1 MIKVAMVLGH
11 DLLIPNE
18 DIRVYRE
25 ALALINEGYEVTV
38 FCWARRLEK
47 YETKWKAEKDGIK
60 VVRIFEELKG
70 GFFSKVKS
78 FRKALN
84 KLEEKVAEYEPE
96 IVHAHDLEV
105 LDVAVNIKNKLGSKI
120 IFDSHEDWPMLE
132 KVQNWFVGKY
142 YERKQKK
149 LIGNVDAL
157 LTVSDELAVRLE
169 GGTVLYNSELLKTV
183 DKPVLHDRFGLNG
196 VVAGYIGALRK
207 PILEEI
213 LEAASKVNALSV
225 LIVGGPPKGQAG
237 YTNMIK
243 ELEEL
248 AIEKGANAKFTG
260 PLPYSMM
267 NECYAACDILM
278 VGHYVDKRLRDY
290 AIPKKLLDAMAY
302 KVPVIVGPYDAR
314 KKIVERY
321 ECGIVTEDW
330 AKALTKLSNDKSLR
344 KKMGENGYKAFKMN
358 YTWEA
363 QEQKLLQIYRDLLDK
378 KRTIK
383 DE

>member
-47 YETKWKAEKDGIK
+47 YDTKWKTEKDGIK

-78 FRKALN
+78 FRKALK
-84 KLEEKVAEYEPE
+84 KLEEKVAEYEPD

-105 LDVAVNIKNKLGSKI
+105 LDVAVNIKNKLETKI

-149 LIGNVDAL
+149 LIGNIDAL
-157 LTVSDELAVRLE
+157 LTVSDELAVRFE
-169 GGTVLYNSELLKTV
+169 GGTVLYNSELLETV
-183 DKPVLHDRFGLNG
+183 EKPVLHDRFGLDG

-237 YTNMIK
+237 YTDMIK

-314 KKIVERY
+314 KKIVKRY
-321 ECGIVTEDW
+321 DCGIVSEDW
-330 AKALTKLSNDKSLR
+330 AEALTTLSNDKSLR

-363 QEQKLLQIYRDLLDK
+363 QEQKLLGIYSNLLNEKTDN
-378 KRTIK
+378 
-383 DE
+383 

>member
-1 MIKVAMVLGH
+1 MIKIAMVLGH

-25 ALALINEGYEVTV
+25 AMALINEGHEVTV

-60 VVRIFEELKG
+60 VVRVFEDLKG
-70 GFFSKVKS
+70 GFFSKAKG
-78 FRKALN
+78 FKKALK
-84 KLEEKVAEYEPE
+84 KLEEKIVEYEPT

-105 LDVAVNIKNKLGSKI
+105 LDVAINVKNKLGSKI
-120 IFDSHEDWPMLE
+120 VFDSHEDWPMME
-132 KVQNWFVGKY
+132 KVQNWFIGKY

-149 LIGNVDAL
+149 LIGEVDAL
-157 LTVSDELAVRLE
+157 LTVSDELALRLG
-169 GGTVLYNSELLKTV
+169 GGTVLYNSELLETV
-183 DKPVLHDRFGLNG
+183 KEPVLHDRFGLDG
-196 VVAGYIGALRK
+196 IVAGYIGGLRR

-225 LIVGGPPKGQAG
+225 LIVGGPPKGQSG
-237 YTNMIK
+237 YTNMIE

-278 VGHYVDKRLRDY
+278 VGHYVDRRLRDY
-290 AIPKKLLDAMAY
+290 AMPKKLLDAMAY
-302 KVPVIVGPYDAR
+302 KIPVIVGPYEAR
-314 KKIVERY
+314 QKVVERY
-321 ECGIVTEDW
+321 ECGLVTEDW
-330 AKALTKLSNDKSLR
+330 AEALSTLSNDKKLR
-344 KKMGENGYKAFKMN
+344 EKMGENGYKAFKMN

-363 QEQKLLQIYRDLLDK
+363 QEKKMLEIYKELIGK
-378 KRTIK
+378 NG
-383 DE
+383 DEK

>member
-1 MIKVAMVLGH
+1 MRKVAMVLGH

-47 YETKWKAEKDGIK
+47 YETKWKTKKDGIK

-70 GFFSKVKS
+70 GFFSKAKS
-78 FRKALN
+78 FRKALK
-84 KLEEKVAEYEPE
+84 KLEDEVADYKPD

-120 IFDSHEDWPMLE
+120 VFDSHEDWPMLE

-142 YERKQKK
+142 YERKQEK
-149 LIGNVDAL
+149 LIKNVDAL
-157 LTVSDELAVRLE
+157 LTVSDELALRLG

-183 DKPVLHDRFGLNG
+183 DEPVLHDRFGLDG
-196 VVAGYIGALRK
+196 IVAGYIGGLRR

-213 LEAASKVNALSV
+213 LEAASKVNALSI

-237 YTNMIK
+237 YANMIE

-267 NECYAACDILM
+267 NECYAACDILI
-278 VGHYVDKRLRDY
+278 VGHYVDRRLRDY
-290 AIPKKLLDAMAY
+290 AMPKKLLDAMAY
-302 KVPVIVGPYDAR
+302 KVPVIVGPYEAR
-314 KKIVERY
+314 QKVVERY
-321 ECGIVTEDW
+321 ECGLVTEDW
-330 AKALTKLSNDKSLR
+330 AGALSKLSNDKELR
-344 KKMGENGYKAFKMN
+344 KKMGDNGYKAFKMN

-363 QEQKLLQIYRDLLDK
+363 QEKKMLDIYEKLIGNEGEDK
-378 KRTIK
+378 
-383 DE
+383 

>member
-47 YETKWKAEKDGIK
+47 YDTKWKTEKDGIK

-78 FRKALN
+78 FRKALK
-84 KLEEKVAEYEPE
+84 KLEEKVAEYEPD

-105 LDVAVNIKNKLGSKI
+105 LDVAVNIKNKLETKI

-149 LIGNVDAL
+149 LIGNIDAL

-169 GGTVLYNSELLKTV
+169 GGTVLYNSELLETV
-183 DKPVLHDRFGLNG
+183 EKPVLHDRFGLDG
-196 VVAGYIGALRK
+196 IVAGYIGALRK

-237 YTNMIK
+237 YTDMIK

-314 KKIVERY
+314 KKIVKRY
-321 ECGIVTEDW
+321 DCGIVSEDW
-330 AKALTKLSNDKSLR
+330 AEALTALSNDKSLR

-363 QEQKLLQIYRDLLDK
+363 QEQKLLEIYSNLLNEKTDN
-378 KRTIK
+378 
-383 DE
+383 

>member
-1 MIKVAMVLGH
+1 MIKIAMVLGH

-25 ALALINEGYEVTV
+25 AMALINEGHEVTV

-60 VVRIFEELKG
+60 VVRVFEDLKG
-70 GFFSKVKS
+70 GFFSKAKG
-78 FRKALN
+78 FKKALK
-84 KLEEKVAEYEPE
+84 KLEEKIVEYEPT

-105 LDVAVNIKNKLGSKI
+105 LDVAINVKNKLGSKI
-120 IFDSHEDWPMLE
+120 IFDSHEDWPMME
-132 KVQNWFVGKY
+132 KVQNWFIGKY

-157 LTVSDELAVRLE
+157 LTVSDELALRLG
-169 GGTVLYNSELLKTV
+169 GGTVLYNSELLETV
-183 DKPVLHDRFGLNG
+183 NEPVLHDRFGLDG
-196 VVAGYIGALRK
+196 IVAGYIGGLRR

-225 LIVGGPPKGQAG
+225 LIVGGPPKGQSG
-237 YTNMIK
+237 YTNMIE

-278 VGHYVDKRLRDY
+278 VGHYVDRRLRDY
-290 AIPKKLLDAMAY
+290 AMPKKLLDAMAY
-302 KVPVIVGPYDAR
+302 KIPVIVGPYEAR
-314 KKIVERY
+314 QKVVERY
-321 ECGIVTEDW
+321 ECGLVTEDW
-330 AKALTKLSNDKSLR
+330 AEALSTLSNDKKLR
-344 KKMGENGYKAFKMN
+344 EKMGENGYKAFKMN

-363 QEQKLLQIYRDLLDK
+363 QEKKMLEIYKELIGKNGDK
-378 KRTIK
+378 K
-383 DE
+383 

>member
-1 MIKVAMVLGH
+1 MRKVAMILGH

-60 VVRIFEELKG
+60 VVRIFEDLRG
-70 GFFSKVKS
+70 GFFSKAKS
-78 FRKALN
+78 FRKALR
-84 KLEEKVAEYEPE
+84 KLEDEVAKYEPD

-105 LDVAVNIKNKLGSKI
+105 LDVAVNIKNKLGAKI
-120 IFDSHEDWPMLE
+120 VFDSHEDWPMLE

-157 LTVSDELAVRLE
+157 LTVSDELALRLG

-183 DKPVLHDRFGLNG
+183 KEPVLHDRFGLDG
-196 VVAGYIGALRK
+196 IVAGYIGGLRK

-213 LEAASKVNALSV
+213 LEAASKVNALSI

-237 YTNMIK
+237 YTNMIE

-278 VGHYVDKRLRDY
+278 VGHYVDRRLRDY
-290 AIPKKLLDAMAY
+290 AMPKKLLDAMAY
-302 KVPVIVGPYDAR
+302 KVPVIVGPYEAR
-314 KKIVERY
+314 QKVVERY
-321 ECGIVTEDW
+321 ECGLVTEDW
-330 AKALTKLSNDKSLR
+330 AGALSTLSNDKELR

-363 QEQKLLQIYRDLLDK
+363 QEKKMLEIYEKLIGNEGEDK
-378 KRTIK
+378 
-383 DE
+383 

>member
-1 MIKVAMVLGH
+1 MIKIAMVLGH

-47 YETKWKAEKDGIK
+47 YETKWKAEKDGVK
-60 VVRIFEELKG
+60 VVRVFEDLKG
-70 GFFSKVKS
+70 GFFSKAKS
-78 FRKALN
+78 FKRALK
-84 KLEEKVAEYEPE
+84 KLEEKVIEYEPD

-105 LDVAVNIKNKLGSKI
+105 LDVAINVKNKLDSKV
-120 IFDSHEDWPMLE
+120 IFDSHEDWPMME

-149 LIGNVDAL
+149 LIGKIDTL
-157 LTVSDELAVRLE
+157 LTVSDELALRLG

-183 DKPVLHDRFGLNG
+183 DKPVLHDRFGLDG
-196 VVAGYIGALRK
+196 IVAGYIGGLRK

-237 YTNMIK
+237 YTNMIE

-248 AIEKGANAKFTG
+248 AVEKGANAKFTG

-278 VGHYVDKRLRDY
+278 VGHYVDERMRGY
-290 AIPKKLLDAMAY
+290 ALPKKLLDSMAY
-302 KVPVIVGPYDAR
+302 KVPVIVGPYEAR
-314 KKIVERY
+314 QKIVERY
-321 ECGIVTEDW
+321 ECGLVTENWVD
-330 AKALTKLSNDKSLR
+330 ALTKLSNDKTLR

-363 QEQKLLQIYRDLLDK
+363 QEQKLLQVYRDLLKK
-378 KRTIK
+378 KRDK
-383 DE
+383 

>member
-47 YETKWKAEKDGIK
+47 YETKWEVEKDGIK
-60 VVRIFEELKG
+60 VVRIFEDLEG
-70 GFFSKVKS
+70 GFLSKAKG
-78 FRKALN
+78 FKKALK
-84 KLEEKVAEYEPE
+84 KLEEKVIEYEPD

-105 LDVAVNIKNKLGSKI
+105 LDVAVNVKNKLDSKVV
-120 IFDSHEDWPMLE
+120 FDSHEDWPMME
-132 KVQNWFVGKY
+132 KVQNWFIGKY

-149 LIGNVDAL
+149 LIGKVDAI
-157 LTVSDELAVRLE
+157 LTVSDELALRLG
-169 GGTVLYNSELLKTV
+169 GGTVLYNSELLETV
-183 DKPVLHDRFGLNG
+183 NEPVLHDRFGLDG
-196 VVAGYIGALRK
+196 IVAGYIGALRR

-213 LEAASKVNALSV
+213 LEAASKVNALSI
-225 LIVGGPPKGQAG
+225 LIVGGPPKGQSG
-237 YTNMIK
+237 YTNMIE

-267 NECYAACDILM
+267 NECYAACNILM

-290 AIPKKLLDAMAY
+290 AMPKKLLDAMAY
-302 KVPVIVGPYDAR
+302 KVPVIVGPYEAR
-314 KKIVERY
+314 KKVVERY
-321 ECGIVTEDW
+321 ECGLVTEDW
-330 AKALTKLSNDKSLR
+330 ADALTKLSNDRELR
-344 KKMGENGYKAFKMN
+344 IKMGENGYKAFKMN

-363 QEQKLLQIYRDLLDK
+363 QEKKMLNIYKELIETK
-378 KRTIK
+378 GEET
-383 DE
+383 

>member
-47 YETKWKAEKDGIK
+47 YDTKWKTEKDGIK

-78 FRKALN
+78 FRKALK
-84 KLEEKVAEYEPE
+84 KLEEKVAEYEPD

-105 LDVAVNIKNKLGSKI
+105 LDVAVNIKNKLETKI

-149 LIGNVDAL
+149 LIGNIDAL

-169 GGTVLYNSELLKTV
+169 GGTVLYNSELLETV
-183 DKPVLHDRFGLNG
+183 EKPVLHDRFGLDG
-196 VVAGYIGALRK
+196 IVAGYIGALRK

-237 YTNMIK
+237 YTDMIK

-248 AIEKGANAKFTG
+248 AIEKGANTKFTG

-314 KKIVERY
+314 KKIVKRY
-321 ECGIVTEDW
+321 DCGIVSEDW
-330 AKALTKLSNDKSLR
+330 AEALTTLSNDKSLR

-363 QEQKLLQIYRDLLDK
+363 QEQKLLGIYSNLLNEKTDN
-378 KRTIK
+378 
-383 DE
+383 

>member
-1 MIKVAMVLGH
+1 MRKVAMVLGH

-47 YETKWKAEKDGIK
+47 YETKWKTKKDGIK

-70 GFFSKVKS
+70 GFFSKAKS
-78 FRKALN
+78 FRKALK
-84 KLEEKVAEYEPE
+84 KLEDEVADYKPD

-120 IFDSHEDWPMLE
+120 VFDSHEDWPMLE

-142 YERKQKK
+142 YERKQEK
-149 LIGNVDAL
+149 LIKNVDAL
-157 LTVSDELAVRLE
+157 LTVSDELALRLG

-183 DKPVLHDRFGLNG
+183 DEPVLHDRFGLDG
-196 VVAGYIGALRK
+196 IVAGYIGGLRR

-213 LEAASKVNALSV
+213 LEAASKVNALSI

-237 YTNMIK
+237 YANMIE

-248 AIEKGANAKFTG
+248 AIEKGANTKFTG

-267 NECYAACDILM
+267 NECYAACDILI
-278 VGHYVDKRLRDY
+278 VGHYVDRRLRDY
-290 AIPKKLLDAMAY
+290 AMPKKLLDAMAY
-302 KVPVIVGPYDAR
+302 KVPVIVGPYEAR
-314 KKIVERY
+314 QKVVERY
-321 ECGIVTEDW
+321 ECGLVTEDW
-330 AKALTKLSNDKSLR
+330 AGALSKLSNDKELR
-344 KKMGENGYKAFKMN
+344 KKMGNNGYKAFKMN

-363 QEQKLLQIYRDLLDK
+363 QEKKMLDIYEKLIGNEGEDK
-378 KRTIK
+378 
-383 DE
+383 

>member
-1 MIKVAMVLGH
+1 MILGH

-60 VVRIFEELKG
+60 VVRIFEDLRG
-70 GFFSKVKS
+70 GFFSKAKS
-78 FRKALN
+78 FRKALR
-84 KLEEKVAEYEPE
+84 KLEDEVAKYEPD

-105 LDVAVNIKNKLGSKI
+105 LDVAVNIKNKLGAKI
-120 IFDSHEDWPMLE
+120 VFDSHEDWPMLE

-157 LTVSDELAVRLE
+157 LTVSDELALRLG

-183 DKPVLHDRFGLNG
+183 KEPVLHDRFGLDG
-196 VVAGYIGALRK
+196 IVAGYIGGLRK

-213 LEAASKVNALSV
+213 LEAASKVNALSI

-237 YTNMIK
+237 YTNMIE

-278 VGHYVDKRLRDY
+278 VGHYVDRRLRDY
-290 AIPKKLLDAMAY
+290 AMPKKLLDAMAY

-314 KKIVERY
+314 QKVVERY
-321 ECGIVTEDW
+321 ECGLVTEDW
-330 AKALTKLSNDKSLR
+330 AGALSTLSNDKELR
-344 KKMGENGYKAFKMN
+344 KKMGKNGYKAFKMN

-363 QEQKLLQIYRDLLDK
+363 QEKKMLEIYEKLIGNEGEDK
-378 KRTIK
+378 
-383 DE
+383 

>member
-47 YETKWKAEKDGIK
+47 YETKWKVEKDGIK

-78 FRKALN
+78 FRKALK
-84 KLEEKVAEYEPE
+84 KLEEKVAEYEPD

-105 LDVAVNIKNKLGSKI
+105 LDVAVNIKKKLESKI

-149 LIGNVDAL
+149 LIGNIDAL

-169 GGTVLYNSELLKTV
+169 GGTVLYNSELLETV
-183 DKPVLHDRFGLNG
+183 EKPVLHDRFGLNG
-196 VVAGYIGALRK
+196 IVAGYIGALRK

-237 YTNMIK
+237 YTDMIK

-314 KKIVERY
+314 KKIVKRY
-321 ECGIVTEDW
+321 DCGIVTEDW
-330 AKALTKLSNDKSLR
+330 AEALTTLSNDKSLR

-363 QEQKLLQIYRDLLDK
+363 QEQKLLEIYSDLLNK
-378 KRTIK
+378 KT
-383 DE
+383 DN